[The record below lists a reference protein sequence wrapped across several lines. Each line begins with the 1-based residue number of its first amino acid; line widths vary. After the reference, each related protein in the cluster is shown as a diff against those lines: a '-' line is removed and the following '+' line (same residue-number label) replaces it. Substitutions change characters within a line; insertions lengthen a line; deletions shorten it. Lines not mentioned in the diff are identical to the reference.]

1 MRPRDLTVLL
11 GILGLGAAA
20 GIAFFGQ
27 DTFAQPLVPPGPAV
41 VATDATGDSS
51 PSTATPAVGDV
62 ESSEVAVAHATAV
75 RSGNT
80 PPPETTGWT
89 KGVIR
94 GDIGIAV
101 SVLDQLQSISVLV
114 EEMRSAID
122 QDGKVVRPES
132 KVVRVERG
140 AGTPTFEIDG
150 ITFSDHPY
158 KVSVYAP
165 GLNGDQRI
173 VTIDKDHPIA
183 DVRLDITPGA
193 PFTVFVRDQDNLPH
207 QGVDVRLLPIG
218 DPPGRPKQQGAT
230 DNSGGAVFASVLRGD
245 YQLYLSTNGQ
255 LLTEVKTITVQGR
268 VPMRS
273 GVVSGQSTSVVIP
286 RGVEVTLAVHDV
298 AGYGVAA
305 AKVTAI
311 ATDRVRATEILGE
324 ADAHGRVTF
333 PHLQPG
339 SWHLQI
345 EKENFQRVD
354 LQIRLVAGQEP
365 QHKDVRMVRLR

>member
-20 GIAFFGQ
+20 GIAFLGQ
-27 DTFAQPLVPPGPAV
+27 DTFALTLVPAGATSGP
-41 VATDATGDSS
+41 TDATGDSA
-51 PSTATPAVGDV
+51 PSDATPAVGDV

-75 RSGNT
+75 RGQGT
-80 PPPETTGWT
+80 PQPDTAGWT
-89 KGVIR
+89 KGLIR

-101 SVLDQLQSISVLV
+101 SALDQLQSISVLV

-140 AGTPTFEIDG
+140 AGTPTFQIDD
-150 ITFSDHPY
+150 IAFSDHPY
-158 KVSVYAP
+158 RVSVYAP

-183 DVRLDITPGA
+183 DVRLDITPGS

-207 QGVDVRLLPIG
+207 HAVDVRMLPIG
-218 DPPGRPKQQGAT
+218 DPAGRPKLQGVT
-230 DNSGGAVFASVLRGD
+230 DNSGGAVFPNVLRGD

-255 LLTEVKTITVQGR
+255 LLTDVKIITVQGR

-286 RGVEVTLAVHDV
+286 RGVEVNLKVHDI
-298 AGYGVAA
+298 AGYGVAM

-324 ADAHGRVTF
+324 ADEHGRVTF

-339 SWHLQI
+339 TWHLQI
-345 EKENFQRVD
+345 EKESFQRVD

>member
-20 GIAFFGQ
+20 GIAFLGQ
-27 DTFAQPLVPPGPAV
+27 ETFALTLPPLGADGAPA
-41 VATDATGDSS
+41 DAPAGA
-51 PSTATPAVGDV
+51 TATPTPAEADV
-62 ESSEVAVAHATAV
+62 ESSEVAVAHAAAV
-75 RSGNT
+75 RSQTKT
-80 PPPETTGWT
+80 PLDTTGWT

-94 GDIGIAV
+94 GDIAIAV
-101 SVLDQLQSISVLV
+101 SALDQLQGISVMV
-114 EEMRSAID
+114 EELRSAID

-132 KVVRVERG
+132 KVVRIERG
-140 AGTPTFEIDG
+140 TGTPTFEIDG

-165 GLNGDQRI
+165 GLNGGQSI

-183 DVRLDITPGA
+183 DVELTITPGA

-207 QGVDVRLLPIG
+207 HGVDVRLLPIG
-218 DPPGRPKQQGAT
+218 DPPGRSKQQGAT
-230 DNSGGAVFASVLRGD
+230 DNSGGAVFASVLAGD
-245 YQLYLSTNGQ
+245 YQLYLSSNGQ

-273 GVVSGQSTSVVIP
+273 NIVAGQSTSIVIP
-286 RGVEVTLAVHDV
+286 RGVEVTLSVHDA
-298 AGYGVAA
+298 AGYGVPQ

-311 ATDRVRATEILGE
+311 ATDRVRATELQAE
-324 ADAHGRVTF
+324 ADQHGRVTF

-345 EKENFQRVD
+345 EKENFQRTD

-365 QHKDVRMVRLR
+365 QQKDVRMVRLR